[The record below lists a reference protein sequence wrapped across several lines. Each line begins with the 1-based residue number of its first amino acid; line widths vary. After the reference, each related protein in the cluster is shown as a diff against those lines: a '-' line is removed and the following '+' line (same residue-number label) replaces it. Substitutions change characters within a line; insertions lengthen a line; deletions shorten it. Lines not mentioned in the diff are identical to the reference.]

1 MPKLSTT
8 PDKQIDDIMQK
19 ITISDLAI
27 TVIEPSSMQSKVI
40 RERLNEVEV
49 TNVQFFKDG
58 QTALENIKQSIPD
71 LVISSMY
78 LPDMT
83 GTDLVLGLRADPAL
97 EAVPYMLISSET
109 SWSSL
114 DPIRQAGVVAILPK
128 PFEVDDLRCAL
139 YSTVDLIVPD
149 EEALSDIQ
157 LDEIKVL
164 VVDDSNLARNHISRV
179 LRNLGI
185 EDITTAENGVEA
197 VGVIEANYFDLIVTD
212 YNMPEMDGEALTR
225 HVRENST
232 QNAIPILM
240 VTSEENDSRLSAVV
254 QAGVSGICDKPFEPG
269 AVKQMILQ
277 LMS

>member
-1 MPKLSTT
+1 
-8 PDKQIDDIMQK
+8 
-19 ITISDLAI
+19 
-27 TVIEPSSMQSKVI
+27 MQSRII
-40 RERLNEVEV
+40 RERLAEMDV
-49 TNVQFFKDG
+49 TNVQFFRDG

-71 LVISSMY
+71 LVISCMY

-83 GTDLVLGLRADPAL
+83 GTDLVLGLRADPEL

-128 PFEVDDLRCAL
+128 PFAVEDLRCAL

-149 EEALSDIQ
+149 EDALADIQ
-157 LDEIKVL
+157 LDEMKVL
-164 VVDDSNLARNHISRV
+164 VVDDSALARKHISRV
-179 LRNLGI
+179 LSNLGI
-185 EDITTAENGVEA
+185 EHITTAENGCEA
-197 VGVIEANYFDLIVTD
+197 VSIIEGTYFDLIVTD

-225 HVRENST
+225 YVRENSS

-240 VTSEENDSRLSAVV
+240 VTSEENDSRLSAVQ

-269 AVKQMILQ
+269 AVKQMIRQ
-277 LMS
+277 LMA